1 MANLN
6 NTLPLGDE
14 ARIKLDQFVDTHA
27 DPMFDQLSECILTA
41 ANGGIG
47 IRIVWHT
54 NSSDE
59 PLSLVSVDSDYAT
72 LIIYKTW
79 QYDTELFTRL
89 VADAGFPHLCK
100 DITAVQN
107 AVVFIGWGVTKEKSK
122 S

>member
-1 MANLN
+1 MTA
-6 NTLPLGDE
+6 
-14 ARIKLDQFVDTHA
+14 KVDTSLATHA
-27 DPMFDQLSECILTA
+27 EFQARVAKSRPAVTNMLWRMVLEKMNTIA

-59 PLSLVSVDSDYAT
+59 PMALVSVDVDYPT

-100 DITAVQN
+100 DITAGQSAVNFISWN
-107 AVVFIGWGVTKEKSK
+107 ATEEKD
-122 S
+122 